1 VPSPSCR
8 RPCAVT
14 LPLPPRRRP
23 PYYDF
28 ISPIHCTPNH
38 PLPPLNSYVHHG

>member
-1 VPSPSCR
+1 LPSCR
-8 RPCAVT
+8 RPCAVA
-14 LPLPPRRRP
+14 LPPPPRRRP

-38 PLPPLNSYVHHG
+38 PSPPLNSYVHHG